1 MNIQLLFEDGKG
13 SVIDKYGR
21 PEPMNY
27 TIDEE
32 QFRLETLS
40 SPTQYFAQFP
50 LESENKAEIMQMKKE
65 TKASQSVYLPSR
77 TKKPSNLFY
86 LFAKTWL
93 LDVLSWVLTV
103 SHFRKYTTKAEHQGS
118 MEPVLQDNNKSNAE
132 SSKTLYLSAKNTK
145 HEMQVHS
152 FFYKSDIIQ
161 MCNKLPIEADATI
174 LHLDCNIHFHERDT
188 PIQPTDVPGKQS
200 ISSSAVDIGPHPH
213 ALFTACIPVLLA
225 SCPAKAAWRS
235 LLQ

>member
-32 QFRLETLS
+32 HFRLETLS

-132 SSKTLYLSAKNTK
+132 SSKSWK
-145 HEMQVHS
+145 HNLFTM
-152 FFYKSDIIQ
+152 
-161 MCNKLPIEADATI
+161 
-174 LHLDCNIHFHERDT
+174 
-188 PIQPTDVPGKQS
+188 KQS
-200 ISSSAVDIGPHPH
+200 SLRVLKTNAAKKNLSHVYILGLWAGSS
-213 ALFTACIPVLLA
+213 L
-225 SCPAKAAWRS
+225 S
-235 LLQ
+235 LSKEHET